1 MTPGAR
7 TRRWPIVATA
17 YTAMLLGGY
26 CWWALQTP
34 QQRTAILAASSTDLV
49 HLEHAPWLVLPA
61 SSLWSGQPIGYWMVV
76 SLLCLG
82 ALELLRGPVRTVL
95 TGALAH
101 VIGTLVSEGV
111 LALRIAAGEVSSS
124 ARRLLDFGPS
134 YIVAACAAAVVT
146 SSRAPR
152 MLRIGCALTLV
163 PLAIEAFD
171 VTEASQVATMGHA
184 VAIIVGA
191 WMGMRPVRTKESL
204 TAAVA

>member
-1 MTPGAR
+1 MTTGLR

-17 YTAMLLGGY
+17 YSAVLLGGY
-26 CWWALQTP
+26 CWWMLQTP
-34 QQRTAILAASSTDLV
+34 QQRTAVLVASSTNLA

-61 SSLWSGQPIGYWMVV
+61 SSLWSGAPIGYWLTV

-82 ALELLRGPVRTVL
+82 ALELIRGPLRTLL

-111 LALRIAAGEVSSS
+111 LAVRIAAGEVSSS

-152 MLRIGCALTLV
+152 PLRVVCALTLV

-171 VTEASQVATMGHA
+171 VTDASQVATIGHA

-191 WMGMRPVRTKESL
+191 WMGLRPMRSGQSL